1 MKQPYP
7 IILASGSSARQNL
20 LQKLNLSFEVI
31 PSKIPEE
38 IRPGWTSPEKLV
50 KNLALK
56 KAEKVARKINRGII
70 LGVDTAVFCNN
81 RIYGKPKNLNQAKEF
96 LRELSGKNSEI
107 YTGLVLLKKPGKK
120 KYVEVTITKVKMIS
134 LEEKEINY
142 LARKHLDKAGAYG
155 MTGRN
160 DPRIK
165 IISGEY
171 ENILGLPVKKL
182 KSFLTRFGFRFA

>member
-1 MKQPYP
+1 MRQPYP
-7 IILASGSSARQNL
+7 LILASGSSARQKL

-38 IRPGWTSPEKLV
+38 IRPGRNSPEKLV

-56 KAEKVARKINRGII
+56 KAEKVAKKINRGII

-120 KYVEVTITKVKMIS
+120 KYAEVTITRIKMIS

-142 LARKHLDKAGAYG
+142 LAREHLDKAGAYG